1 MRHAAYNVGATVPL
15 GHSVEALE
23 CKLLGLRAE
32 IDAILVQLGSE
43 KVAAPA
49 IETQPTPDMQSP
61 EATTEVLEL
70 ALDLST
76 PTQAEMTPEPSP
88 SAEEIVQPTTAIP
101 IDAVASDP
109 PSAVVPTPQG
119 APEPQGNEPVT
130 SDDVTAI
137 AAIEAAAAIADA
149 PLLATEEAAALQ
161 VEVQSDLGSEVA
173 SPPALAEPTGATA
186 PESAAVLAAPT
197 DGPQKPGTAQ
207 IIALEPRQRG
217 QEIGSTVISAS
228 TRPRRRLATNIA
240 ASIVALLVAAT
251 LLVIVDKQAV
261 GSAPS
266 LPWMSPLPSHVPSNP
281 SSPSLGDRQD
291 AARDSKASH
300 TGAAADDALLS
311 RYREAWPKGW

>member
-15 GHSVEALE
+15 EHSVEALE

-32 IDAILVQLGSE
+32 IDAILAQLGSE

-76 PTQAEMTPEPSP
+76 PTQTEMTPEPSP
-88 SAEEIVQPTTAIP
+88 SADEIVQPTTAIP

-149 PLLATEEAAALQ
+149 PVLATEEAAAPQ
-161 VEVQSDLGSEVA
+161 VEMSTAPA
-173 SPPALAEPTGATA
+173 SSPTALDEPIGATA
-186 PESAAVLAAPT
+186 CERAAADVPAAT
-197 DGPQKPGTAQ
+197 
-207 IIALEPRQRG
+207 
-217 QEIGSTVISAS
+217 TVH
-228 TRPRRRLATNIA
+228 TRLAQRRSSPWNR
-240 ASIVALLVAAT
+240 ASAGKKLARPSSRHRLVRAGGW
-251 LLVIVDKQAV
+251 QPR
-261 GSAPS
+261 SPPPS
-266 LPWMSPLPSHVPSNP
+266 LPCLW
-281 SSPSLGDRQD
+281 RQ
-291 AARDSKASH
+291 RC
-300 TGAAADDALLS
+300 
-311 RYREAWPKGW
+311 W

>member
-15 GHSVEALE
+15 EHSVEALE
-23 CKLLGLRAE
+23 RKLFALRAE
-32 IDAILVQLGSE
+32 IDAILAQLGSE

-49 IETQPTPDMQSP
+49 IETEPTPDMQSP
-61 EATTEVLEL
+61 EATTEVMEL

-76 PTQAEMTPEPSP
+76 PTQTEMTPEPSP
-88 SAEEIVQPTTAIP
+88 SADEMVEPTTAIP

-149 PLLATEEAAALQ
+149 PLLATEEAAAPQ
-161 VEVQSDLGSEVA
+161 VEMSTAPA
-173 SPPALAEPTGATA
+173 SSPTALDEPIGATA
-186 PESAAVLAAPT
+186 SERAAADVPAATT
-197 DGPQKPGTAQ
+197 DSPHAPGTAQ
-207 IIALEPRQRG
+207 IIALESRQRR
-217 QEIGSTVISAS
+217 QEIGSTVISAP
-228 TRPRRRLATNIA
+228 TRPRRRLATKIA

-266 LPWMSPLPSHVPSNP
+266 LPWMSPLPSHVPSDAGLA
-281 SSPSLGDRQD
+281 SLGDRQD
-291 AARDSKASH
+291 AGRDSRASRV
-300 TGAAADDALLS
+300 GAAADDALLS
-311 RYREAWPKGW
+311 RYREAWPTGW